1 MSLLE
6 EFRLVDI
13 QISSDG
19 VGKKFEYCR
28 HPAVWEEVEENIDK
42 FISAKN
48 NSKTEWLLSACI
60 SVSAFN
66 VYDFFETFEHYASK
80 GIGIYVNMVHD
91 HHSIKV
97 LPCELKQ
104 SIINRLNASESKYL
118 PQQWNNDRNMVIQY
132 LSNTE
137 FFESDWINFW
147 AELEKRDT
155 IRKESFKEI
164 FPEYFNEIKKYL

>member
-1 MSLLE
+1 
-6 EFRLVDI
+6 
-13 QISSDG
+13 
-19 VGKKFEYCR
+19 
-28 HPAVWEEVEENIDK
+28 
-42 FISAKN
+42 
-48 NSKTEWLLSACI
+48 
-60 SVSAFN
+60 
-66 VYDFFETFEHYASK
+66 
-80 GIGIYVNMVHD
+80 
-91 HHSIKV
+91 V